1 MKNFVAKGITVLALA
16 AAGAHAQDYQ
26 REKRW
31 ADEIT
36 PGVVVGDALRIKA
49 ASGREFLALHAQGK
63 PGMPA
68 IVLAHSVGVHPD
80 HSIIGLLRASLN
92 DLGYTT
98 LSIQL
103 PVQDKNAAVDDY
115 FPKVFPDAADR
126 MAKAAEWLRGRG
138 HTRLI
143 LLSHSMGAWM
153 ANVYLDAA
161 HGTTPYR
168 AWVVMGLTGGYS
180 WGMRRYALP
189 ILDVYGEADI
199 TPVLGA
205 AGRRKF
211 ALKDANGSRQVM
223 IPGAD
228 HFYAGREKE
237 LAQAIDAFVR
247 ELK

>member
-1 MKNFVAKGITVLALA
+1 MNRFVATCTAAFALIGGSA
-16 AAGAHAQDYQ
+16 DAQDYE

-31 ADEIT
+31 AEEIT
-36 PGVVVGDALRIKA
+36 PGVVVGEAVRIKA
-49 ASGREFLALHAQGK
+49 ASGREFLALHAEGK

-68 IVLAHSVGVHPD
+68 VVLAHGVGVHPD
-80 HSIIGLLRASLN
+80 HSIIGTLRASLN

-98 LSIQL
+98 TAIQL
-103 PVQDKNAAVDDY
+103 PVQDKNAQVDDY

-138 HTRLI
+138 HTNVV
-143 LLSHSMGAWM
+143 LLTHSMGAWM
-153 ANVYLDAA
+153 ANVYFDQA
-161 HGTTPYR
+161 HETTPYR

-189 ILDVYGEADI
+189 IFDVYGEADL

-211 ALKDANGSRQVM
+211 ALKEANGSRQVM

-237 LAQAIDAFVR
+237 LATAIDTF
-247 ELK
+247 LKERK

>member
-1 MKNFVAKGITVLALA
+1 MKNIVATWMAVCALA
-16 AAGAHAQDYQ
+16 AGGVGAQDYE

-36 PGVVVGDALRIKA
+36 PGVVVGDVVRIKA
-49 ASGREFLALHAQGK
+49 ASGRDFLALHAEGK

-68 IVLAHSVGVHPD
+68 IVLAHSVGAHPD
-80 HSIIGLLRASLN
+80 HGIIGLLRARLN

-98 LSIQL
+98 TSIQL

-126 MAKAAEWLRGRG
+126 MTRAAEWLRGRG
-138 HTRLI
+138 HTNLV
-143 LLSHSMGAWM
+143 LLSHNMGAWM
-153 ANVYLDAA
+153 ANVYFDKSHEA
-161 HGTTPYR
+161 TPYR

-189 ILDVYGEADI
+189 VLDVYGEADI

-237 LAQAIDAFVR
+237 LATAIDAF
-247 ELK
+247 LKERK

>member
-1 MKNFVAKGITVLALA
+1 MKNIVAKCMAIFALA
-16 AAGAHAQDYQ
+16 AGSVGAQDYE

-31 ADEIT
+31 ADEII
-36 PGVVVGDALRIKA
+36 PGVVVGEAVRIKA
-49 ASGREFLALHAQGK
+49 ASGRDFIALHAEGK

-68 IVLAHSVGVHPD
+68 IVLAHGVGVHPD

-98 LSIQL
+98 TSIQL

-126 MAKAAEWLRGRG
+126 MAKAADWLRARG

-153 ANVYLDAA
+153 ANVYFDQS
-161 HGTTPYR
+161 HETTPYR

-180 WGMRRYALP
+180 WGMRRYAFP

-205 AGRRKF
+205 TGRRKF
-211 ALKDANGSRQVM
+211 ALKEANGSRQVM
-223 IPGAD
+223 IAGAD

-237 LAQAIDAFVR
+237 LAAAIDAFLR

>member
-1 MKNFVAKGITVLALA
+1 MKNIVTACMAVCALA
-16 AAGAHAQDYQ
+16 AGVVGAQDYE

-36 PGVVVGDALRIKA
+36 PGVVVGDLVRIKA
-49 ASGREFLALHAQGK
+49 ASGREFIALHAEGK

-80 HSIIGLLRASLN
+80 HSIIGNLRARLN

-98 LSIQL
+98 TSIQL
-103 PVQDKNAAVDDY
+103 PVQDKNAQVDDY

-126 MAKAAEWLRGRG
+126 MVKAADWLRARS

-153 ANVYLDAA
+153 ANVYFDQS
-161 HGTTPYR
+161 HETTPYR

-180 WGMRRYALP
+180 WGMRRYAFP

-205 AGRRKF
+205 TGRRKF
-211 ALKDANGSRQVM
+211 ALKDGNGSRQVM
-223 IPGAD
+223 IAGAD

-237 LAQAIDAFVR
+237 LAAAIDAFLR

>member
-1 MKNFVAKGITVLALA
+1 MKNIVTACMAVCALA
-16 AAGAHAQDYQ
+16 AGVVGAQDYE

-36 PGVVVGDALRIKA
+36 PGVVVGDLVRIKA
-49 ASGREFLALHAQGK
+49 ASGREFIALHAEGK

-80 HSIIGLLRASLN
+80 HSIIGLLRARLN

-98 LSIQL
+98 TSIQL
-103 PVQDKNAAVDDY
+103 PVQDKNAQVDDY
-115 FPKVFPDAADR
+115 FPKVFPDAGDR
-126 MAKAAEWLRGRG
+126 MAKAAEWLRARG

-153 ANVYLDAA
+153 ANVYLDQS
-161 HGTTPYR
+161 HETTPYR

-180 WGMRRYALP
+180 WGMRRYAFP

-205 AGRRKF
+205 TGRRKF
-211 ALKDANGSRQVM
+211 ALKDGNGSRQVM
-223 IPGAD
+223 IAGAD

-237 LAQAIDAFVR
+237 LAAAIDAFLR

>member
-1 MKNFVAKGITVLALA
+1 MKNIVVTCLAVFALA
-16 AAGAHAQDYQ
+16 AGAVGAQDYE

-49 ASGREFLALHAQGK
+49 ASGREFVALHTEGK

-68 IVLAHSVGVHPD
+68 IVLAHGVGVHPD
-80 HSIIGLLRASLN
+80 HSIIGLLRARLN

-98 LSIQL
+98 TSIQL
-103 PVQDKNAAVDDY
+103 PVQDKNAQVDDY

-138 HTRLI
+138 HTRPI

-153 ANVYLDAA
+153 ANVYLDKSHEA
-161 HGTTPYR
+161 TPYR

-180 WGMRRYALP
+180 WGMRRYGFP

-211 ALKDANGSRQVM
+211 ALNASNGSRQVM
-223 IPGAD
+223 IPDAD

-237 LAQAIDAFVR
+237 LAVAVDAFLK

>member
-1 MKNFVAKGITVLALA
+1 MKNLVAASMAFLALA
-16 AAGAHAQDYQ
+16 AGGARAQDYE

-36 PGVVVGDALRIKA
+36 PAVVIGDVVRIKA
-49 ASGREFLALHAQGK
+49 ASGREFIALHAEGK
-63 PGMPA
+63 AGMPA
-68 IVLAHSVGVHPD
+68 IVLAHGVGVHPD
-80 HSIIGLLRASLN
+80 HSIIGLLRSRLN

-98 LSIQL
+98 TSIQL
-103 PVQDKNAAVDDY
+103 PVQDKNAQVDDY

-126 MAKAAEWLRGRG
+126 MARAAEWLRGRG

-153 ANVYLDAA
+153 ANVYFDKSHEA
-161 HGTTPYR
+161 TPYR

-180 WGMRRYALP
+180 WGMRRYGFP

-223 IPGAD
+223 IAGAD

-237 LAQAIDAFVR
+237 LATAIDAFLK

>member
-1 MKNFVAKGITVLALA
+1 MKNNVTACMAVCALA
-16 AAGAHAQDYQ
+16 AGVVGAQDYE

-36 PGVVVGDALRIKA
+36 PGVVVGDLVRIKA
-49 ASGREFLALHAQGK
+49 ASGREFIALHAEGK

-80 HSIIGLLRASLN
+80 HSIIGLLRARLN

-98 LSIQL
+98 TSIQL
-103 PVQDKNAAVDDY
+103 PVQDKNAQVDDY
-115 FPKVFPDAADR
+115 FPKVFPDAGDR
-126 MAKAAEWLRGRG
+126 MAKAAEWLRARG

-153 ANVYLDAA
+153 ANVYLDQS
-161 HGTTPYR
+161 HETTPYR

-180 WGMRRYALP
+180 WGMRRYAFP

-205 AGRRKF
+205 TGRRKF
-211 ALKDANGSRQVM
+211 ALKDGNGSRQVM
-223 IPGAD
+223 IAGAD

-237 LAQAIDAFVR
+237 LAAAIDAFLK

>member
-1 MKNFVAKGITVLALA
+1 MKSLVVTGIAVLALA
-16 AAGAHAQDYQ
+16 PGATHAQDYE

-36 PGVVVGDALRIKA
+36 PGVVVGDAVRIKA
-49 ASGREFLALHAQGK
+49 ASGREFLTLHAEGK

-68 IVLAHSVGVHPD
+68 IVLAHGVGVHPD
-80 HSIIGLLRASLN
+80 HSIIGLMRARLN

-98 LSIQL
+98 TSIQL

-138 HTRLI
+138 HTRPI

-161 HGTTPYR
+161 HETTPYR

-211 ALKDANGSRQVM
+211 ALKDGNGSRQVM

-237 LAQAIDAFVR
+237 LATAIDAFVR